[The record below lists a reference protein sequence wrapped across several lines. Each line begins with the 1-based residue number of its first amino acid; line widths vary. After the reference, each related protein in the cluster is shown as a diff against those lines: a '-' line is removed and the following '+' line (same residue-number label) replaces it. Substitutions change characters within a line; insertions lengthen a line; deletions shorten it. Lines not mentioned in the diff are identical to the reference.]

1 MSSTAPFRRLVALG
15 LALIL
20 AMSLVGPEAAFAAN
34 TGPDTATPLSVTNNR
49 VSATLVGSTGGAY
62 QYYRVNYQGSNAPVN
77 FTLTYQPGFGTGN
90 GDFGFN
96 LYGPSGLAFAGQ
108 VTNTT
113 SNSATAQYTL
123 ANNAAITLLVQ
134 IYNYTPGAS
143 VNYTLTINGLSGG
156 STAVI
161 TGQTASSPG
170 QAQNVTATNATI
182 GGTIVGAAAG
192 AFQYFNLHYPGGN
205 ASMTITMNASP
216 TYTAAGSVAYGF
228 TLYQTLP
235 NGQTSTVANSSVT
248 AQDTNSM
255 TLSATVTQPASATY
269 QLQVYNYWPGVTVHY
284 GIQATGLALPAPVVS
299 GNTDSGH
306 AVVLNSAHPGATA
319 TLPGANA
326 GAFNYYLVKY
336 PGSAS
341 SFNLSVT
348 YKNAGGAQASA
359 LGFNVYEGANLVA
372 TAHAIDNGSGVL
384 TAVWTYTDANP
395 HSFGVQV
402 FNYQSGATA
411 TYTIYESGSQ

>member
-1 MSSTAPFRRLVALG
+1 MSATSPFKRLLALG
-15 LALIL
+15 LALVLGI
-20 AMSLVGPEAAFAAN
+20 SLLGPEVAFAAN
-34 TGPDTATPLSVTNNR
+34 TSPDTAIPLNVSNNS

-62 QYYRVNYQGSNAPVN
+62 QYYRVNYQGSNSPVN

-90 GDFGFN
+90 GAFGFN
-96 LYGPSGLAFAGQ
+96 LYGPSGVTFAGQ

-123 ANNAAITLLVQ
+123 TNNAAMTLLVQ
-134 IYNYTPGAS
+134 IYNYTAGAS
-143 VNYTLTINGLSGG
+143 VNYTLTVAGLSGG

-161 TGQTASSPG
+161 TGHTSSSPS
-170 QAQNVTATNATI
+170 QAQTVTATNATI
-182 GGTIVGAAAG
+182 GGTIVGTAAG
-192 AFQYFNLHYPGGN
+192 AFQYFNLQYPGGN
-205 ASMTITMNASP
+205 AAMTITMNASP
-216 TYTAAGSVAYGF
+216 TYTAQGSLAYGF

-235 NGQTSTVANSSVT
+235 NGTTSTVANSTLT

-255 TLSATVTQPASATY
+255 TLSATVTQPSSATY
-269 QLQVYNYWPGVTVHY
+269 QLQVYNYWPGVAVHY
-284 GIQATGLALPAPVVS
+284 GIQATGLALPAPAVK
-299 GNTDSGH
+299 GNTDAAH

-319 TLPGANA
+319 TLAGANA

-348 YKNAGGAQASA
+348 YKNPGGAQASA
-359 LGFNVYEGANLVA
+359 LGFNVYEGTNLVA
-372 TAHAIDNGSGVL
+372 TAHAFDNGNGVL
-384 TAVWTYTDANP
+384 SAVWTYTDANP
-395 HSFGVQV
+395 HTFGIQV